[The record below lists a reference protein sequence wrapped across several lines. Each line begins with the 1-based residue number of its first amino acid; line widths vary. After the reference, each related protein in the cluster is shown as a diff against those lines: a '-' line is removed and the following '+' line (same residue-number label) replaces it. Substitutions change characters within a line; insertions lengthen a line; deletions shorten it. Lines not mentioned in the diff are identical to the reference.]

1 MAIYPSPLSSLE
13 LRRELV
19 MNGIYGWVGRKDRHP
34 VTVDAIVR
42 RADGSTSS
50 VKLTNCTDE
59 GCCLESGDDFLIGER
74 LDIAIP
80 RMGQLSAQVRWALP
94 GSAGAKFLTEGDF

>member
-1 MAIYPSPLSSLE
+1 MAIYPSPLGSLG
-13 LRRELV
+13 LGRELV
-19 MNGIYGWVGRKDRHP
+19 MNRIHDWVGRKDRHP

-59 GCCLESGDDFLIGER
+59 GCCLESGDAFLIGER

-80 RMGQLSAQVRWALP
+80 RMGQLKAQVRWALL
-94 GSAGAKFLTEGDF
+94 GSAGARFLAEGDF